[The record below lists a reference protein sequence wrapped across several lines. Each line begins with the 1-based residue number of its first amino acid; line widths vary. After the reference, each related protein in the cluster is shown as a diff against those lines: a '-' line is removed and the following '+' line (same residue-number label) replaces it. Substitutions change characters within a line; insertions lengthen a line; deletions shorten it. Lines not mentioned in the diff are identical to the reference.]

1 MLRLAV
7 ALACLFVLSLSGAGV
22 AVSGA
27 WTLERGETK
36 AFVTSSFTYGDHG
49 FDDDGELIQ
58 VPEYQKFTLDAAL
71 EYGLRPWL
79 TAIVRAELLEERTYG
94 LIWRDTSEDIFFRD
108 GSAVDSFVYGEETN
122 STGAVAG
129 GARVRFIH
137 GDHYV
142 ASVQGLAA
150 TGSIDSAGNGVPW
163 NGPYVEARA
172 LAGISGAIAGRHT
185 FFDAQAGY
193 RFRLESD
200 DVDEVVFDLTVGA
213 QVLPRW
219 MILGQTFSTLE
230 VDGETHFTK
239 GSASIVYT
247 LNDHLQLHAGALGTL
262 FGRNAVRELG
272 GQVGFWWTR

>member
-1 MLRLAV
+1 MVRLVV
-7 ALACLFVLSLSGAGV
+7 ALAVLFGLSVIGAGV

-27 WTLERGETK
+27 WTLERGQTK
-36 AFVTSSFTYGDHG
+36 AFMSSTFTYGDHG
-49 FDDDGELIQ
+49 FDDQGKLIR

-94 LIWRDTSEDIFFRD
+94 LIWRDTSQDIFFRD
-108 GSAVDSFVYGEETN
+108 GSVNDGFVYGEKTSSN
-122 STGAVAG
+122 GAVAG
-129 GARVRFIH
+129 GARARLMH

-150 TGSIDSAGNGVPW
+150 TGSIDSAGNGVPS

-172 LAGISGAIAGRHT
+172 LAGISGSIAGRHT
-185 FFDAQAGY
+185 FLDAQTGY
-193 RFRLESD
+193 RFRIESD
-200 DVDEVVFDLTVGA
+200 DVDEVVLDLTAGA
-213 QVLPRW
+213 QILPRW
-219 MILGQTFSTLE
+219 MILGQTFTTLE
-230 VDGETHFTK
+230 VGGDTHFTK
-239 GSASIVYT
+239 GSASVVYA